1 MRKFSVIPMK
11 AALAIA
17 MLLMTGNSLAQ
28 DNSVYVPR
36 NSVTRIYNN
45 QSDKMYQ
52 RNYNFDA
59 GAVESVRPESHAA
72 TFLLRTNG
80 LYDLALSPNIG
91 LEFQTSLGLAFQF
104 DYVGAWWNSPSK
116 NRFFSNYGFQTE
128 IRYYFKHKNTANPFR
143 GLHAGVYGQMATF
156 DFEFGG
162 EGVQCPNLDDA
173 WGLGL
178 SGGYTLPISRRWA
191 IDFVLGLGYFTAK
204 YATYDPSVDRNG
216 RFQQNGTKRLKFFGP
231 TKLEVSFVWS
241 LNKDNK

>member
-1 MRKFSVIPMK
+1 MTYPRFNSVFR
-11 AALAIA
+11 
-17 MLLMTGNSLAQ
+17 MLLMMALLQMSASEVMAQ
-28 DNSVYVPR
+28 SSVYV
-36 NSVTRIYNN
+36 
-45 QSDKMYQ
+45 Q
-52 RNYNFDA
+52 RNQTQRLYGQTYTKNNYYGVDE
-59 GAVESVRPESHAA
+59 VHEESTAP
-72 TFLLRTNG
+72 TFQLRTNG

-91 LEFQTSLGLAFQF
+91 LEWQASFGMAFQF

-128 IRYYFKHKNTANPFR
+128 VRYYFKHKNTANPFR

-204 YATYDPSVDRNG
+204 YKTYDPTYNG
-216 RFQQNGTKRLKFFGP
+216 GYQATGTKRLKFFGP

>member
-1 MRKFSVIPMK
+1 MKYPRFNSVFR
-11 AALAIA
+11 
-17 MLLMTGNSLAQ
+17 MLLMMALLQMSASEVMGQS
-28 DNSVYVPR
+28 SVYV
-36 NSVTRIYNN
+36 
-45 QSDKMYQ
+45 Q
-52 RNYNFDA
+52 RNQTQRLYGQTYTKNNYYGVDE
-59 GAVESVRPESHAA
+59 VHEESTAP

-91 LEFQTSLGLAFQF
+91 LEWQASFGMAFQF

-204 YATYDPSVDRNG
+204 YKTYDPTYNG
-216 RFQQNGTKRLKFFGP
+216 VYQATGTKRLKFFGP

>member
-1 MRKFSVIPMK
+1 MKYPRFNSVFR
-11 AALAIA
+11 
-17 MLLMTGNSLAQ
+17 MLLMMALLQMSASEVMAQ
-28 DNSVYVPR
+28 SSVYV
-36 NSVTRIYNN
+36 
-45 QSDKMYQ
+45 Q
-52 RNYNFDA
+52 RNQTQRLYGQTYTKNNYYGVDE
-59 GAVESVRPESHAA
+59 VHEESTAP
-72 TFLLRTNG
+72 TFQLRTNG
-80 LYDLALSPNIG
+80 LYNLALSPNIG
-91 LEFQTSLGLAFQF
+91 LEWQSSLGLAFQF

-204 YATYDPSVDRNG
+204 YKTYDPTYNG
-216 RFQQNGTKRLKFFGP
+216 GYQATGTKRLKFFGP

>member
-1 MRKFSVIPMK
+1 MKYPRFNSVFR
-11 AALAIA
+11 
-17 MLLMTGNSLAQ
+17 MLLMMALLQMSASEVMAQ
-28 DNSVYVPR
+28 SSVYV
-36 NSVTRIYNN
+36 
-45 QSDKMYQ
+45 Q
-52 RNYNFDA
+52 RNQTQRLYGQTYTKNNYYGVDE
-59 GAVESVRPESHAA
+59 VHEESTAP
-72 TFLLRTNG
+72 TFQLRTNG

-91 LEFQTSLGLAFQF
+91 LEWQSSFGMAFQF

-116 NRFFSNYGFQTE
+116 NRFFSNYGFQAE
-128 IRYYFKHKNTANPFR
+128 VRYYFKHKNTANPFR
-143 GLHAGVYGQMATF
+143 GLHAGIYGQMATF

-204 YATYDPSVDRNG
+204 YKTYDPTYNG
-216 RFQQNGTKRLKFFGP
+216 GYQATGTKRLKFFGP

>member
-1 MRKFSVIPMK
+1 MKYPRFNSVFR
-11 AALAIA
+11 
-17 MLLMTGNSLAQ
+17 MLLMMALLQMSASEVMAQ
-28 DNSVYVPR
+28 SSVYV
-36 NSVTRIYNN
+36 
-45 QSDKMYQ
+45 Q
-52 RNYNFDA
+52 RNQTQRLYGQTYTKNNYYGVDE
-59 GAVESVRPESHAA
+59 VHEESTAP
-72 TFLLRTNG
+72 TFQLRTNG

-91 LEFQTSLGLAFQF
+91 LEWQSSFGMAFQL

-204 YATYDPSVDRNG
+204 YKTYDPTYNG
-216 RFQQNGTKRLKFFGP
+216 GYQATGTKRLKFFGP

>member
-36 NSVTRIYNN
+36 NSVAMIYNN
-45 QSDKMYQ
+45 QTNKTYQ
-52 RNYNFDA
+52 RNYTYNGSDI
-59 GAVESVRPESHAA
+59 ESVRPESPSA
-72 TFLLRTNG
+72 TFQLRSNA
-80 LYDLALSPNIG
+80 LYDLALSPNVGI
-91 LEFQTSLGLAFQF
+91 EFQTDLGLAFQF
-104 DYVGAWWNSPSK
+104 DYVGAWWNSPSH

-128 IRYYFKHKNTANPFR
+128 ARYYFRHDDTAHPFR
-143 GLHAGVYGQMATF
+143 GLHTGIYGQMATF

-162 EGVQCPNLDDA
+162 EGVQCPNLDDT

-191 IDFVLGLGYFTAK
+191 IDFTLGLGYFTAK
-204 YATYDPSVDRNG
+204 YATYEPSKSSSG
-216 RFQQNGTKRLKFFGP
+216 HFPQTGTKRLKFFGP

>member
-1 MRKFSVIPMK
+1 MKYPRFNSVFR
-11 AALAIA
+11 
-17 MLLMTGNSLAQ
+17 MLLMMALLQMSASEVMAQ
-28 DNSVYVPR
+28 SSVYV
-36 NSVTRIYNN
+36 
-45 QSDKMYQ
+45 Q
-52 RNYNFDA
+52 RNQTQRLYGQTYTKNNYYGVDE
-59 GAVESVRPESHAA
+59 VHEESTAP
-72 TFLLRTNG
+72 TFQLRTNG
-80 LYDLALSPNIG
+80 LYNLALSPNIG
-91 LEFQTSLGLAFQF
+91 LEWQSSLGLAFQF

-128 IRYYFKHKNTANPFR
+128 IRYYFKHKNTANPCG
-143 GLHAGVYGQMATF
+143 GLHAGVYGQVATF
-156 DFEFGG
+156 DCEFGG

-204 YATYDPSVDRNG
+204 YKTYDPTYNG
-216 RFQQNGTKRLKFFGP
+216 GYQATGTKRLKFFGP

>member
-1 MRKFSVIPMK
+1 MKYPRFNSVFR
-11 AALAIA
+11 
-17 MLLMTGNSLAQ
+17 MLLMMALLQMSASEVMAQ
-28 DNSVYVPR
+28 SSVYV
-36 NSVTRIYNN
+36 
-45 QSDKMYQ
+45 Q
-52 RNYNFDA
+52 RNQTQRLYGQTYTKNNYYGVDE
-59 GAVESVRPESHAA
+59 VHEESTAP
-72 TFLLRTNG
+72 TFQLRTNG
-80 LYDLALSPNIG
+80 LYDLALCPNIG
-91 LEFQTSLGLAFQF
+91 LEWQSSLGLAFQF

-143 GLHAGVYGQMATF
+143 GLHAGIYGQMATF

-204 YATYDPSVDRNG
+204 YATYDPRVNSNG
-216 RFQQNGTKRLKFFGP
+216 NFRQNGTKRLKFFGP